1 MLSIGIIVLLV
12 VLLAI
17 GMPIGFAIA
26 AAGAVGLLIIG
37 GTDMVF
43 SFLSTVPYSG
53 AAHYELM
60 TIPMF
65 VLMAEFVI
73 VSGVADDL
81 FDTMNAFV
89 QRYRGG
95 LGIATVLTGAAF
107 GAICGSSAASAAT
120 LSATALP
127 QMVKRGYSP
136 RAASG
141 LTAIVGTLAV
151 MIPPSNG
158 LVIYGILSEVNIGK
172 LLVAGLFP
180 GLLGA
185 LMLIATLRILI
196 RLRPWHFGLAS
207 APGAATAVDDAG
219 MNAGYDA
226 EANKR
231 DNVRADERDN
241 AEANDPRWAML
252 RGILPMLI
260 LFAMVTGVLYLGIA
274 TPTEASALGAFGALV
289 VAAAS
294 RRLTWQA
301 FCHALYSTAR
311 TSAMITT
318 IIVGALILGYFLTLT
333 QTTQG
338 IVSAVGSLPLPPLA
352 ILGLIMLIY
361 LALGCFLDQI
371 AILVLTVPITL
382 PIVTHLGYDPLWFGI
397 IVTLA
402 SEIGLVTPPV
412 GLNVFVVARYTNTPL
427 SEVFAGVTPYVLTM
441 MLLMVALILW
451 PELVTW
457 VPSTIDR

>member
-1 MLSIGIIVLLV
+1 MLSVAIIALLV
-12 VLLAI
+12 ALLAI

-26 AAGAVGLLIIG
+26 VAGAVGLWFIG
-37 GTDMVF
+37 GIDMVF

-65 VLMAEFVI
+65 ILMAEFVI
-73 VSGVADDL
+73 VSGIADEL

-95 LGIATVLTGAAF
+95 LGISTVLTGAAF

-120 LSATALP
+120 LSATAMP
-127 QMVKRGYSP
+127 QMVEHGYSP

-141 LTAIVGTLAV
+141 ITAIVGTLAV

-172 LLVAGLFP
+172 LLVAGVFP
-180 GLLGA
+180 GVLGA
-185 LMLIATLRILI
+185 LVLIFTLRVLI
-196 RLRPWHFGLAS
+196 RVRPRHFPPS
-207 APGAATAVDDAG
+207 ESAVDQSGGDS
-219 MNAGYDA
+219 
-226 EANKR
+226 
-231 DNVRADERDN
+231 RAL
-241 AEANDPRWAML
+241 RWAKL
-252 RGILPMLI
+252 NGILPMLI
-260 LFAMVTGVLYLGIA
+260 LFALVTGVLYLGVA

-289 VAAAS
+289 LAATS
-294 RRLTWQA
+294 RRLTWQS
-301 FCHALYSTAR
+301 FTRALFNTAR
-311 TSAMITT
+311 TSAMITM

-333 QTTQG
+333 QTTQT
-338 IVSAVGSLPLPPLA
+338 IVSTIGGLPLPPLA
-352 ILGLIMLIY
+352 ILALIMLIY
-361 LALGCFLDQI
+361 LVLGCFLDQI

-412 GLNVFVVARYTNTPL
+412 GLNVFIVARYSETPL
-427 SEVFAGVTPYVLTM
+427 AEVFAGVTPYVIAML
-441 MLLMVALILW
+441 LLMVALILW
-451 PELVTW
+451 PALVLW
-457 VPSTIDR
+457 VPASIA